1 MYAIYDTLDGSVI
14 RVYDR
19 VRMYRFL
26 RSETWVRLK
35 AYGYAVRM
43 L

>member
-1 MYAIYDTLDGSVI
+1 MYAIYDTLDGSII

-19 VRMYRFL
+19 VRMRKFI
-26 RSETWVRLK
+26 RSEAWVRLE
-35 AYGYAVRM
+35 ALGYWFRR

>member
-19 VRMYRFL
+19 VRMARFV
-26 RSETWVRLK
+26 RSEAWVRLK

>member
-1 MYAIYDTLDGSVI
+1 MYAIYDTLDGSII

-19 VRMYRFL
+19 VRMAWFV
-26 RSETWVRLK
+26 RSEAWVRLK
-35 AYGYAVRM
+35 SYGYAVRM

>member
-19 VRMYRFL
+19 VRMAQFL
-26 RSETWVRLK
+26 RSEAWVRLR

>member
-19 VRMYRFL
+19 ARMYMFL
-26 RSETWVRLK
+26 RSEAWVRLK
-35 AYGYAVRM
+35 AYGYAVRV